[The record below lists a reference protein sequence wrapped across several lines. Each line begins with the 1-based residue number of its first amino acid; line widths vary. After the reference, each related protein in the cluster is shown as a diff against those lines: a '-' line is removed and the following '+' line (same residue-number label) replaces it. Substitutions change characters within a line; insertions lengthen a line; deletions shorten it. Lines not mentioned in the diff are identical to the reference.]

1 MQETVF
7 TKHKSLSELQYFL
20 KYYQQVYPQAKL
32 RGKIALRQYF
42 RKINYQIHHLQ
53 FRSQGK

>member
-1 MQETVF
+1 MPETAF
-7 TKHKSLSELQYFL
+7 TKQKSLDELQHLL
-20 KYYQQVYPQAKL
+20 KYYQQAYPQARL

-42 RKINYQIHHLQ
+42 KKVNYQIQHLQ